1 MTGKSSNQGAYVTR
15 LKGPAR
21 DFAIFCT
28 LEKERRENSSDEFDV
43 QLYKEAVNLVLRL
56 LVQSNREKPG

>member
-1 MTGKSSNQGAYVTR
+1 MTGKSGNQGAYVAR

-28 LEKERRENSSDEFDV
+28 VEKERCENSSDEFDV

-56 LVQSNREKPG
+56 LLQSDREKPG

>member
-1 MTGKSSNQGAYVTR
+1 MTGKFGNQGIYVTR

-28 LEKERRENSSDEFDV
+28 VEKERRENSSDEFDV
-43 QLYKEAVNLVLRL
+43 QVYKEAVNLVLRL
-56 LVQSNREKPG
+56 LLQSDRGKPG